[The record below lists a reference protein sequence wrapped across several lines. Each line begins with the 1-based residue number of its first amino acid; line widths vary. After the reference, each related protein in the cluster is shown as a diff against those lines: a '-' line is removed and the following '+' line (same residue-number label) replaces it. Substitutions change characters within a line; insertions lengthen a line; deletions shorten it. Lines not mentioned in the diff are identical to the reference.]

1 MTHPDPRPGR
11 WTAMRA
17 PRWLPALAVL
27 LAGCAPRPASEQGRE
42 IGWLYDFFMVAAAVV
57 FVVVAGLVVWSL
69 LRYRDDGTPGEPKQ
83 VHGNLAIELVWTVVP
98 LLIVLGLIVVTFRV
112 QNRINYM
119 SPRPALVVDV
129 VAFQWNWRFDY
140 PDSGVRVVGVE
151 GRPAEL
157 VLPVGRPVHV
167 RLTSADVQ
175 HGFYIPRFLYKRDA
189 VPGRINEFD
198 LNITT
203 PGTYQGECAFICGLA
218 HPEMGFLVRAVPPEE
233 FERWLRS
240 ARAGAG

>member
-1 MTHPDPRPGR
+1 
-11 WTAMRA
+11 
-17 PRWLPALAVL
+17 
-27 LAGCAPRPASEQGRE
+27 
-42 IGWLYDFFMVAAAVV
+42 
-57 FVVVAGLVVWSL
+57 
-69 LRYRDDGTPGEPKQ
+69 
-83 VHGNLAIELVWTVVP
+83 
-98 LLIVLGLIVVTFRV
+98 
-112 QNRINYM
+112 M

-140 PDSGVRVVGVE
+140 PDSGVRVVGVK

-157 VLPVGRPVHV
+157 VLPVGQPVHV

-189 VPGRINEFD
+189 VPGRVNEFD

-203 PGTYQGECAFICGLA
+203 PRDLPGRVRLHLRARPPGDGLPGA
-218 HPEMGFLVRAVPPEE
+218 RGAPEE

-240 ARAGAG
+240 VRAGAG